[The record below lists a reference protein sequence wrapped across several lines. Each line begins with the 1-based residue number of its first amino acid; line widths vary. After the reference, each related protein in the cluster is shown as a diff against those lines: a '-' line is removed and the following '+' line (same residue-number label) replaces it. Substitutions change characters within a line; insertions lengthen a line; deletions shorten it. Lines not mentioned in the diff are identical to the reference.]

1 MSLITEKMISFT
13 EVSTDDANIVQ
24 ITFFSNIEGNK
35 TLNIE
40 GNKSIL

>member
-1 MSLITEKMISFT
+1 MMSLITEKIISFT

-24 ITFFSNIEGNK
+24 ITFFSNIVD